1 MCPSM
6 VFAFREGAPSR
17 RSEQM
22 RAQPVVLGHCG
33 VCLGSRVGV
42 RWEKHPNPEVRDGG
56 PQSGSSWRVWREVGG
71 LGMCLES
78 SVYKLVVEHK
88 MG

>member
-6 VFAFREGAPSR
+6 AFAFWGGGPSR

-42 RWEKHPNPEVRDGG
+42 RWEKHLTQRLG
-56 PQSGSSWRVWREVGG
+56 RVDHSQGHPGEYGERW
-71 LGMCLES
+71 
-78 SVYKLVVEHK
+78 VVW
-88 MG
+88 GCV